1 MALLPRSHRMVIL
14 CALIVCILPLEP
26 HDHASSFVIADEQQT
41 KRTDSKGAKSSS
53 NTPAGSRNLQEHPF
67 PNRIPAPS
75 LDGGSG
81 WLNVKSPL
89 DLRDFRGK
97 FVLLDFWTYCCINC
111 MHILPELKKL
121 EQSYPDEIV
130 VIGIHSAKFD
140 AEKGS
145 DNIRQAILRYDIEHP
160 VINDA
165 DHVIWRRYRIT
176 GWPALRV
183 IDPQGNIIAAHS
195 GEIDFETM
203 DLFFKNAIP
212 FYKKRGLLNSKPVQF
227 DLERDRAKNL
237 SLKFPGKVLANEDSN
252 RLYIS
257 DSGHHRIVITDLKGR
272 WIQTIGSGLVGKENG
287 PFGQASFNSPQGLA
301 LDGDKLYVADTQNHL
316 IRLVDLQRGSVS
328 TLAGTG
334 AQNRGDWPGMDQI
347 ELSPEG
353 ALKKLPMQW
362 SSTARNF
369 PLASPWALLI
379 HQNYLYIAMAGTHQ
393 IWRMPLDDEPKL
405 TVYAG
410 NGREDII
417 DGIRLPKV
425 PPRIEPK
432 GFGADYASFAQPSG
446 LASDE
451 QTLYVADSEGSAI
464 RAIPFDKNEKVDTL
478 VGSANLPRGHSL
490 FSFGDQDGKG
500 SQVRLQHVLGITQ
513 HEGLLYVADTYNNKI
528 KKLDIR
534 NKTAITIAGDGHP
547 GNQDLPARFD
557 EPEGLSYAGGK
568 LYVADTNNHALRVID
583 LENENRV
590 TTLLILGLS
599 PPQTPHPTAKP
610 D

>member
-1 MALLPRSHRMVIL
+1 
-14 CALIVCILPLEP
+14 
-26 HDHASSFVIADEQQT
+26 
-41 KRTDSKGAKSSS
+41 
-53 NTPAGSRNLQEHPF
+53 
-67 PNRIPAPS
+67 
-75 LDGGSG
+75 
-81 WLNVKSPL
+81 
-89 DLRDFRGK
+89 
-97 FVLLDFWTYCCINC
+97 
-111 MHILPELKKL
+111 
-121 EQSYPDEIV
+121 
-130 VIGIHSAKFD
+130 
-140 AEKGS
+140 
-145 DNIRQAILRYDIEHP
+145 
-160 VINDA
+160 
-165 DHVIWRRYRIT
+165 
-176 GWPALRV
+176 
-183 IDPQGNIIAAHS
+183 
-195 GEIDFETM
+195 M

-393 IWRMPLDDEPKL
+393 IWRMSLDDEPKL

-500 SQVRLQHVLGITQ
+500 SQVRLQHVLGITL

-590 TTLLILGLS
+590 TTLPILGLS